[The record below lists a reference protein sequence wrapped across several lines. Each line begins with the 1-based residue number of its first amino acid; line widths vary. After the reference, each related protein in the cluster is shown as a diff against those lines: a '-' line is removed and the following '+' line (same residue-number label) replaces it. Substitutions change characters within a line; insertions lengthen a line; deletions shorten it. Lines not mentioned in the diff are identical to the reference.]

1 MQVSIET
8 LEGLERKM
16 TVQIPSDTVTQAVE
30 KKLKELSKTVK
41 IDGFRPGK
49 VPLKVVQQKFGGH
62 IRQEVVGDVLESS
75 YQQALMQ
82 ENVRPAGM
90 PNIQSVTAEEKEEM
104 TYVAVFEVYPEVEKL
119 NLDSIK
125 IEKPTAEISEEDF
138 DDMIAKLRDQRKDWA
153 EVDRAATKGDKV
165 TVDFEGRID
174 GELFEGGAGKDMDVE
189 IGAGQMLKEF
199 EEGLD
204 GILVGEEKVAEVNF
218 PEDYHG
224 KDVAGKKASFTL
236 KATKISEPVLPEV
249 DAEFAKA
256 FGVEDGDI
264 EKMNSDIR
272 ANMEKE
278 LKQRLKSE
286 LKNAVMA
293 GLLEENEIIAPT
305 ALVAEEVKTLKEQ
318 AAQRMGQGQGTDS
331 FDTSSLPDE
340 IFTEE
345 GSKRVKL
352 GLLVS
357 EIIKTAEIKPDEAI
371 IESTLKEMASS
382 YEDPTQVVEYYR
394 QNKQARSNLEAM
406 VLEDQV
412 VDHILSQAKVTDKAS
427 SFKELMNGE
436 A

>member
-8 LEGLERKM
+8 LEGLERQM
-16 TVQIPSDTVTQAVE
+16 TVQIPSDTVTVAVE

-41 IDGFRPGK
+41 IDGFRTGK
-49 VPLKVVQQKFGGH
+49 VPLKVVKQKFGGH
-62 IRQEVVGDVLESS
+62 VRQEVVGDVLESS
-75 YQQALMQ
+75 YQKALIQ

-90 PNIQSVTAEEKEEM
+90 PNIKSVTAEEKEDM
-104 TYVAVFEVYPEVEKL
+104 TYVAIFEVFPEVEKL
-119 NLDSIK
+119 NLDSIE
-125 IEKPTAEISEEDF
+125 IENPTAEIVEQDF
-138 DDMIAKLRDQRKDWA
+138 DDMIAKLREQRKDWA
-153 EVDRAATKGDKV
+153 EVERAATRGDKV

-174 GELFEGGAGKDMDVE
+174 GELFEGGAGKDMEVE

-199 EEGLD
+199 EEGLN
-204 GILVGEEKVAEVNF
+204 GISVGEEKVAEVNF

-224 KDVAGKKASFTL
+224 KDVAGKKAEFTL

-264 EKMNSDIR
+264 EKMNADIR
-272 ANMEKE
+272 ANMAKE

-286 LKNAVMA
+286 LKNLVMA
-293 GLLEENEIIAPT
+293 GLLEANEILAPT
-305 ALVAEEVKTLKEQ
+305 ALIAEEVKALKEQ
-318 AAQRMGQGQGTDS
+318 AAQRMGQGMES

-340 IFTEE
+340 IFAEE
-345 GSKRVKL
+345 GAKRVKL

-357 EIIKTAEIKPDEAI
+357 EVIKTAEIKPDESI
-371 IESTLKEMASS
+371 IESTLEEMAAS
-382 YEDPTQVVEYYR
+382 YEDPAQVVEYYR

-412 VDHILSQAKVTDKAS
+412 VEHILSKAKVTDKAS

>member
-1 MQVSIET
+1 MQVSIEM
-8 LEGLERKM
+8 LEGLERQM

-41 IDGFRPGK
+41 IDGFRQGK

-82 ENVRPAGM
+82 EKVRPAGM
-90 PNIQSVTAEEKEEM
+90 PNIKSVTSEEKEDM
-104 TYVAVFEVYPEVEKL
+104 TYVAVFEVYPEIEKIH
-119 NLDSIK
+119 LDSIS
-125 IEKPTAEISEEDF
+125 IEKPTAEIGDDDF
-138 DDMIAKLRDQRKDWA
+138 NDMITKLREQRKDWA
-153 EVDRAATKGDKV
+153 EVERAATKGDKV
-165 TVDFEGRID
+165 TVDFEGKIE

-199 EEGLD
+199 EDGLD
-204 GILVGEEKVAEVNF
+204 GILVGEEKIAEVNF

-224 KDVAGKKASFTL
+224 KDVAGKKAAFTL
-236 KATKISEPVLPEV
+236 KATKISEPVLPAV

-264 EKMNSDIR
+264 EKMNADIR

-286 LKNAVMA
+286 LKNAVMV
-293 GLLEENEIIAPT
+293 GLLEANEIIAPT
-305 ALVAEEVKTLKEQ
+305 ALVAEEVKALKEQ
-318 AAQRMGQGQGTDS
+318 AAQRMSQGQGMES

-340 IFTEE
+340 LFKEE

-357 EIIKTAEIKPDEAI
+357 EIIKTAEIKPDESI
-371 IESTLKEMASS
+371 IDSTLKEMAQS
-382 YEDPTQVVEYYR
+382 YEDPAQVEDYYR
-394 QNKQARSNLEAM
+394 QNKQARANLEAM

-412 VDHILSQAKVTDKAS
+412 VDHILNQAKVTDKAS
-427 SFKELMNGE
+427 SFKELMNGD